1 MIVKVHES
9 KYKQCGQGGG
19 GNPVTPH
26 LSIEKI
32 LRKDNNVLIEKGK
45 YWHNQ
50 FRKAFWPQIMRYV
63 VTR

>member
-32 LRKDNNVLIEKGK
+32 LRKDNYVLIEKGK

-50 FRKAFWPQIMRYV
+50 FRKAF
-63 VTR
+63 